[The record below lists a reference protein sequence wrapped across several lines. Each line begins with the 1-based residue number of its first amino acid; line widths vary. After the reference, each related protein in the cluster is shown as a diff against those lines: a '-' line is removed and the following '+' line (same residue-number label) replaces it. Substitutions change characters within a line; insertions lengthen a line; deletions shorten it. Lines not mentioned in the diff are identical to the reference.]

1 MKIIVGKFMNEQ
13 NKQIIIAVACDG
25 FTIIHNNTHY
35 WINQEDDPSVKLKEL
50 FETMGFEVEVE
61 EDY

>member
-1 MKIIVGKFMNEQ
+1 MTKEIM
-13 NKQIIIAVACDG
+13 IAVACDG
-25 FTIIHNNTHY
+25 FTIIHNDIHY

-50 FETMGFEVEVE
+50 FESMGYKVEVE